1 MWLTQGVE
9 DIPAPPDQSQPPA
22 RSRRG
27 ENRYRNNI
35 KGGHISLMRQ
45 LGIIVVAV
53 GIAALALLA
62 FLALIG
68 RSSAPAP
75 ADQAILNAQ

>member
-22 RSRRG
+22 RSTRG
-27 ENRYRNNI
+27 ENRYRSNI
-35 KGGHISLMRQ
+35 KGGPVSLVRQ
-45 LGIIVVAV
+45 LGIIVVAF

-62 FLALIG
+62 FLVFIG
-68 RSSAPAP
+68 RSGAPAP
-75 ADQAILNAQ
+75 ADQAVLDAQ